1 MRNYDRV
8 NPRKPEGIEEK
19 KAYIIGGGIAGLSAA
34 AFLVR
39 DAKMP
44 GRNIT
49 VFDQLPVFGGSMDAC
64 GNSETGYVSRG
75 ERELEPYMECLW
87 DLFGSIP
94 SIYEEGRTV
103 LDETR
108 ECNKNFEIDSRHRLW
123 EKGFVPHDETTFG
136 ITPEVHEQ
144 MIKMMTTPEEQL
156 ENITIEQWFSPE
168 YFKSQLWYYW
178 CAMLAFQPYHSLI
191 EMRRYTTR
199 FMHQLHLI
207 RSLRGILRTK
217 YDQYHSLILPL
228 QKYLLD
234 NGVNFVP
241 DTTVTDMEFSFEGGR
256 KTVTALEISAG
267 CGKPENSCCQSSG
280 GGKNRI
286 TLSGNDFVFFTNGSM
301 TQNSTRGSMNSAPK
315 MNTDT
320 ENRGCFSLWEKIA
333 AKSPDFGHP
342 EKFICSPEKSNFVSV
357 TLTVKDYPELFRYL
371 EEKTGNPTGKG
382 GATTFVD
389 SPWFITYGAAL
400 QPLEPEQPENVQVL
414 WFYGLHS
421 NEKGA
426 YVRKP
431 MNECTGEETLME
443 FLYCCGLEDKIGEIK
458 KHCIAIPTVMPY
470 ITSQFMPRA
479 MSDRPQVIPA
489 GSTNLAFIGQFVEL
503 PGDVVF
509 TVETSVRTAMMAVYK
524 MFHLDRPI
532 TPLFEGKYDIRMV
545 AVALKTLLGKDKLD
559 VSDLPKINPMK
570 INSALQQI
578 VDAFNSIPDVPEY
591 YAERKENC

>member
-8 NPRKPEGIEEK
+8 HPRKPEGIENK
-19 KAYIIGGGIAGLSAA
+19 HAYIIGGGIAGLSAA

-39 DAKMP
+39 DAQMP
-44 GRNIT
+44 GKNIT
-49 VFDQLPVFGGSMDAC
+49 IFDQLPVFGGSMDAC
-64 GNSETGYVSRG
+64 GNPETGYISRG

-108 ECNKNFEIDSRHRLW
+108 ECNKNFEIDSKHRLW
-123 EKGFVPHDETTFG
+123 EKNFVPHDETTFG
-136 ITPEVHEQ
+136 ITDKVKDQ

-217 YDQYHSLILPL
+217 YDQYHSLIMPL

-234 NGVNFVP
+234 AGVNFVA
-241 DTTVTDMEFSFEGGR
+241 DTTVTDMNFKFDGNK
-256 KTVTALEISAG
+256 KTVTALEIKKKG
-267 CGKPENSCCQSSG
+267 E
-280 GGKNRI
+280 I
-286 TLSGNDFVFFTNGSM
+286 TEILLSDNDFVYFTNGSM
-301 TQNSTRGSMNSAPK
+301 TQNSTRGSMTEAPK
-315 MNTDT
+315 MNLDT
-320 ENRGCFSLWEKIA
+320 QNRGCFTLWEKIA
-333 AKSPDFGHP
+333 KKADGFGRP
-342 EKFICSPEKSNFVSV
+342 EKFVYSPEKSNFVSV
-357 TLTVKDYPELFRYL
+357 TLTVKDYPQFFEYL
-371 EEKTGNPTGKG
+371 EKKTGNPTGKG
-382 GATTFVD
+382 GATTFVS

-400 QPLEPEQPENVQVL
+400 QPLEPNQPENVQVL

-426 YVRKP
+426 YVKKP
-431 MNECTGEETLME
+431 MNECTGEETLKE
-443 FLYCCGLEDKIGEIK
+443 FLYWCGLEDKFDEIK
-458 KHCIAIPTVMPY
+458 AHSIAIPTVMPY
-470 ITSQFMPRA
+470 ITSQFMPRT
-479 MSDRPQVIPA
+479 MTDRPQDIPE

-524 MFHLDRPI
+524 TMHLDRPI

-545 AVALKTLLGKDKLD
+545 AIALKTLLGKDKLE
-559 VSDLPKINPMK
+559 VSDLPKINPLK
-570 INSALQQI
+570 INHELQKL
-578 VDAFNSIPDVPEY
+578 VDAFNSIPPVPEY
-591 YAERKENC
+591 YAEREENK

>member
-8 NPRKPEGIEEK
+8 HPRKPEGIDQK
-19 KAYIIGGGIAGLSAA
+19 HAYIIGGGIAGLSAA

-39 DAKMP
+39 DAQMP
-44 GRNIT
+44 GKNIT
-49 VFDQLPVFGGSMDAC
+49 VFDQLPVFGGSMDAS
-64 GNSETGYVSRG
+64 GNPETGYISRG

-87 DLFGSIP
+87 DLFGTIP

-108 ECNKNFEIDSRHRLW
+108 ECNKNFEIDSKHRLW
-123 EKGFVPHDETTFG
+123 ERGFVPHDETTFG
-136 ITPEVHEQ
+136 ITPAVQEQ

-168 YFKSQLWYYW
+168 YFQSQLWYYW

-228 QKYLLD
+228 QKYLVD
-234 NGVNFVP
+234 NGVNFVAN
-241 DTTVTDMEFSFEGGR
+241 TTVDDMDFRFDGNK
-256 KTVTALEISAG
+256 KTVTALSLTQDGQQKRINLS
-267 CGKPENSCCQSSG
+267 EN
-280 GGKNRI
+280 
-286 TLSGNDFVFFTNGSM
+286 DYVFFTNGSM
-301 TQNSTRGSMNSAPK
+301 TQNSTRGSMTEAPK
-315 MNTDT
+315 MNKDT
-320 ENRGCFSLWEKIA
+320 LNRGCFTLWEKIA
-333 AKSPDFGHP
+333 TKCDGFGHP
-342 EKFICSPEKSNFVSV
+342 EKFIYSPQKSNFVSV
-357 TLTVKDYPELFRYL
+357 TLTVKDYPQFFEYL
-371 EEKTGNPTGKG
+371 EKKTGNPTGKG

-400 QPLEPEQPENVQVL
+400 QPLEPNQPENVQVL

-426 YVRKP
+426 YVKKP
-431 MNECTGEETLME
+431 MTECTGEETLKE
-443 FLYCCGLEDKIGEIK
+443 FLYCCGLEDKFDEIK
-458 KHCIAIPTVMPY
+458 AHCIAIPTVMPY
-470 ITSQFMPRA
+470 ITSQFMPRT
-479 MSDRPQVIPA
+479 MTDRPEVIPD
-489 GSTNLAFIGQFVEL
+489 GCTNLAFIGQFVEL

-524 MFHLDRPI
+524 TFHLDRPV
-532 TPLFEGKYDIRMV
+532 TPLFEGKYDVRMV
-545 AVALKTLLGKDKLD
+545 AVALKTLMGKDKFE
-559 VSDLPKINPMK
+559 VSDLPKINPLK
-570 INSALQQI
+570 INHTLQQI
-578 VDAFNSIPDVPEY
+578 VDAVNSIPPVPEY
-591 YAERKENC
+591 YSEREENK

>member
-8 NPRKPEGIEEK
+8 HPRKPEGIENK
-19 KAYIIGGGIAGLSAA
+19 RAYIVGGGIAGLSAA

-39 DAKMP
+39 DAQMP
-44 GRNIT
+44 GKNIT

-64 GNSETGYVSRG
+64 GNPETGYISRG

-108 ECNKNFEIDSRHRLW
+108 ECNKDFEIDSKHRLW

-136 ITPEVHEQ
+136 ITDKVKDQ

-168 YFKSQLWYYW
+168 FFQSQLWYYW

-191 EMRRYTTR
+191 EMQRYATR

-217 YDQYHSLILPL
+217 YDQYHSLIMPL
-228 QKYLLD
+228 QKYLMD
-234 NGVNFVP
+234 AGVNFIA
-241 DTTVTDMEFSFEGGR
+241 DATVTDMDFRFDGNK
-256 KTVTALEISAG
+256 KTVTALEIKKKGEVA
-267 CGKPENSCCQSSG
+267 K
-280 GGKNRI
+280 I
-286 TLSGNDFVFFTNGSM
+286 ALSDDDFVYFTNGSM
-301 TQNSTRGSMNSAPK
+301 TQNSTRGSMTEAPK

-320 ENRGCFSLWEKIA
+320 ENRGCFTLWEKIA
-333 AKSPDFGHP
+333 KKADGFGHP
-342 EKFICSPEKSNFVSV
+342 EKFVYSPEKSNFVSV
-357 TLTVKDYPELFRYL
+357 TLTVKDYPQFFEYL
-371 EEKTGNPTGKG
+371 EKKTGNPTGKG
-382 GATTFVD
+382 GATTFVS

-400 QPLEPEQPENVQVL
+400 QPLEPNQPENVQVL

-426 YVRKP
+426 YVKKP
-431 MNECTGEETLME
+431 MNECTGEETLKE
-443 FLYCCGLEDKIGEIK
+443 FLYWCGLEDKFEEIK
-458 KHCIAIPTVMPY
+458 AHSIAIPTVMPY
-470 ITSQFMPRA
+470 ITSQFMPRT
-479 MSDRPQVIPA
+479 MTDRPEVIPA
-489 GSTNLAFIGQFVEL
+489 GCTNLAFIGQFVEL

-524 MFHLDRPI
+524 TMHLDRPI

-545 AVALKTLLGKDKLD
+545 AIALKTLLGKDKLE
-559 VSDLPKINPMK
+559 VSDLPKINPLK
-570 INSALQQI
+570 INHELQKL
-578 VDAFNSIPDVPEY
+578 VDAFNSIPPVPEY
-591 YAERKENC
+591 YAEREENK

>member
-8 NPRKPEGIEEK
+8 HPRKPEGIENK
-19 KAYIIGGGIAGLSAA
+19 RAYIIGGGIAGLSAA

-39 DAKMP
+39 DAQMP
-44 GRNIT
+44 GKNIT
-49 VFDQLPVFGGSMDAC
+49 VYDQLPVFGGSMDAC
-64 GNSETGYVSRG
+64 GNPETGYISRG

-108 ECNKNFEIDSRHRLW
+108 ECNKNFEIDSKHRLW

-136 ITPEVHEQ
+136 ITDKVKEQ

-168 YFKSQLWYYW
+168 YFQSQLWYYW

-217 YDQYHSLILPL
+217 YDQYHSLIMPL

-234 NGVNFVP
+234 AGVNFVA
-241 DTTVTDMEFSFEGGR
+241 DATVTDMDFRFDGNK
-256 KTVTALEISAG
+256 KTVTALELT
-267 CGKPENSCCQSSG
+267 
-280 GGKNRI
+280 KNGVTEKI
-286 TLSGNDFVFFTNGSM
+286 VLTNDDFVYFTNGSM
-301 TQNSTRGSMNSAPK
+301 TQNSTRGSMTEAPK
-315 MNTDT
+315 MNLDT
-320 ENRGCFSLWEKIA
+320 QNRGCFTLWEKIA
-333 AKSPDFGHP
+333 KKADGFGHP
-342 EKFICSPEKSNFVSV
+342 EKFVYSPEKSNFVSV
-357 TLTVKDYPELFRYL
+357 TLTVKDYPQFFEYL
-371 EEKTGNPTGKG
+371 EKKTGNPTGKG
-382 GATTFVD
+382 GATTFVS

-400 QPLEPEQPENVQVL
+400 QPLEPDQPENVQVL

-426 YVRKP
+426 YVKKP
-431 MNECTGEETLME
+431 MNECTGEETLKE
-443 FLYCCGLEDKIGEIK
+443 LLYWCGLEDKFEEIK
-458 KHCIAIPTVMPY
+458 AHSIAIPTVMPY
-470 ITSQFMPRA
+470 ITSQFMPRT
-479 MSDRPQVIPA
+479 MTDRPEVIPE

-524 MFHLDRPI
+524 TMHLDRPI

-545 AVALKTLLGKDKLD
+545 AIALKTLLGKDKLE
-559 VSDLPKINPMK
+559 VSDLPKINPLK
-570 INSALQQI
+570 INRELQKL
-578 VDAFNSIPDVPEY
+578 VDAFNSIPPVPEY
-591 YAERKENC
+591 YAEREENK